1 MLLRI
6 LLDVHEMNL
15 SLAITC
21 NLLTDTNQITTVE
34 TERCTKFTTK
44 FTKINV
50 NNKK

>member
-34 TERCTKFTTK
+34 RNDVQNLQLNLPK
-44 FTKINV
+44 
-50 NNKK
+50 